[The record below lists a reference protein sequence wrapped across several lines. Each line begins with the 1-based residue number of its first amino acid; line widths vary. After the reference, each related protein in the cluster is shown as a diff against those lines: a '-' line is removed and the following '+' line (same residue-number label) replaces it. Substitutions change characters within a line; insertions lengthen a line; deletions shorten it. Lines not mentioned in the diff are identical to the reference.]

1 MSPRALARGLALG
14 ALMLAL
20 GGCSARQAAL
30 DHLSNAVA
38 QGGNAFSAD
47 DDRELVG
54 AAAPFSLKLL
64 ESLLAE
70 NPRHKGLL
78 LAAARGFTQYAYV
91 FVQQEAEEAEE
102 HDLAR
107 AAALEE
113 RARRLYRRGRDY
125 GLRGLAAGGG
135 RDRRQADD
143 VPLLYWT
150 AASWAALIGLQKGDP
165 ESLGELPLVEA
176 MMRRALELDE
186 SFERGALHTF
196 MVAYEAGR
204 PGAGGE
210 AFERARRHFVR
221 AMELSAGAHAAP
233 MVALAESVSVPQQRR
248 AEFEAL
254 LGQALRID
262 AAAAGADRLAIVVA
276 QHRARWLLSR
286 RDRLFSD

>member
-1 MSPRALARGLALG
+1 MNRRALVHGFALG

-20 GGCSARQAAL
+20 GGCSA
-30 DHLSNAVA
+30 H
-38 QGGNAFSAD
+38 
-47 DDRELVG
+47 RELAG
-54 AAAPFSLKLL
+54 AAAPLSLKVI

-70 NPRHKGLL
+70 NPRHPELL
-78 LAAARGFTQYAYV
+78 LAATRGLTQYAYA

-113 RARRLYRRGRDY
+113 RARVLYRRARDY
-125 GLRGLAAGGG
+125 GLRGLGGG
-135 RDRRQADD
+135 GGLDRRQADD

-150 AASWAALIGLQKGDP
+150 AASWAALIALRKGDP
-165 ESLGELPLVEA
+165 ESLGQLPLVEA
-176 MMRRALELDE
+176 MLRRALELDE
-186 SFERGALHTF
+186 SYDRGALHTF
-196 MVAYEAGR
+196 MVAYEAAR
-204 PGAGGE
+204 PGAGPQ
-210 AFERARRHFVR
+210 AFERARAHFAR

-262 AAAAGADRLAIVVA
+262 AGGAGADRLAIVVA

-286 RDRLFSD
+286 SDRLFSD